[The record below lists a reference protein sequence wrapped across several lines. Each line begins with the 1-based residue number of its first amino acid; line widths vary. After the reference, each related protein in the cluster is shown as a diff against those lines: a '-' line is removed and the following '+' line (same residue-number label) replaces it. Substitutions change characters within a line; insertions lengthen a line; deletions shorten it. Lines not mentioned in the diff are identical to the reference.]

1 MRAVVAETFGGP
13 EVLQVAELDVPQPAP
28 LQVRIAVDA
37 AAVNPVDVV
46 TRAGILHDAGLH
58 DAGLHEG
65 LPLRFGWDVI
75 GRVDAVGAGVR
86 RLRVGQSVIG
96 LSDRLSARSKTHAD
110 CVVLDESAVAA
121 APPDLPVPVGAA
133 LPLAGLTAVQVLNM
147 LGLVAG
153 QSLLVTGAAGA
164 VGSLAVQ
171 LARLRGLRVVAAG
184 RSADAT
190 TALGLGADEFVDAA
204 RDMPE
209 AVRRLVPGGVDG
221 ALDAAGLATASL
233 DAVRTG
239 GAHLSLNVLTRPAP
253 LRHIRSASLAVAAD
267 WEQLTVLAM
276 LAATG
281 VLQVA
286 VVEELGLGD
295 VQKAHE
301 MLGAGGVRGRII
313 VHT

>member
-1 MRAVVAETFGGP
+1 MRAVVADTFGGP
-13 EVLQVAELDVPQPAP
+13 EVLRVAEVDVPEPGP

-46 TRAGILHDAGLH
+46 TRAGILN

-75 GRVDAVGAGVR
+75 GRVDAVGPGVR
-86 RLRVGQSVIG
+86 RLRVGQTVVG
-96 LSDRLSARSKTHAD
+96 LSDRLSAPSKTHAD
-110 CVVLDESAVAA
+110 RVVLDESAVAA

-133 LPLAGLTAVQVLNM
+133 LPLAGLTAVQALD
-147 LGLVAG
+147 LLDLAAG
-153 QSLLVTGAAGA
+153 QSLLVTGAGGA
-164 VGSLAVQ
+164 VGSVAMQ

-184 RSADAT
+184 RSADAAA
-190 TALGLGADEFVDAA
+190 ALALGADAFVDAA
-204 RDMPE
+204 RDLPE

-239 GAHLSLNVLTRPAP
+239 GAHLSLNVLARPAP
-253 LRHIRSASLAVAAD
+253 LRHIRSESLAVAAD

-281 VLQVA
+281 VLEVA
-286 VVEELGLGD
+286 VVEELGIDD

-301 MLGAGGVRGRII
+301 LLGAGGVRGRII
-313 VHT
+313 LHT